1 MTLEEFCGEEGC
13 FASTVSAHGA
23 AFAGVFKE
31 LLHALYEA
39 DVVEEE
45 ALLAW
50 ADEKRDA
57 DASERRFLEKAAP
70 LIAWLREASSEEEE
84 EDGDEDDEE

>member
-1 MTLEEFCGEEGC
+1 MEESCGEGGC

-23 AFAGVFKE
+23 AFAAVFKE
-31 LLHALYEA
+31 LLHEA

-50 ADEKRDA
+50 ADEKADA
-57 DASERRFLEKAAP
+57 DASENFFWRGRR
-70 LIAWLREASSEEEE
+70 R
-84 EDGDEDDEE
+84 